1 MPTLGQAVAEAR
13 LVLQDTV
20 TPYRYPDADL
30 LSYANDSLNLLVDF
44 IPELFSAYINC
55 ITVVGADQQLPS
67 AGSLG
72 LDQVMFNEVGGAVRQ
87 FEAEVLDA
95 YRPSWRTDPPGS
107 VRQWSRIRDHRY
119 RFLVYPPAI
128 GGVALTCSHIAA
140 PTVYALTDVV
150 DQRLDTYIGNIS
162 DYVTGMA
169 EAREDESAGPNRSAL
184 FMKAFTDKMQARV
197 KLKGE

>member
-1 MPTLGQAVAEAR
+1 MATLGQAVTEAR

-20 TPYRYPDADL
+20 QPYRYPDADL
-30 LSYANDSLNLLVDF
+30 LGYANDSLNLLVDLL
-44 IPELFSAYINC
+44 PELFSAYINC
-55 ITVVGADQQLPS
+55 VTLAGADQQLPF

-72 LDQVMFNEVGGAVRQ
+72 LDDVLFNEVGGAVRF

-107 VRQWSRIRDHRY
+107 VRQWSRIKDHRY

-140 PTVYALTDVV
+140 PTVYAMTDAV
-150 DQRLDTYIGNIS
+150 DQRLDTYIGNIA
-162 DYVTGMA
+162 DYVTAMA

-184 FMKAFTDKMQARV
+184 FMKAFTDKLSARA
-197 KLKGE
+197 KLKGA